1 MNILIVDDDPTN
13 MKVLRATLEHQG
25 HTVAQAPDG
34 ILALET
40 LERCGVDAIISDILM
55 PGMDG
60 YRLCYE
66 VRKNERFKQ
75 IPFIVYTATYLS
87 ASDEK
92 LSLDLGADVFL
103 RKPAAAWQILD
114 ALQKATCDQRDRD
127 APPRR
132 TITEVEVMKQ
142 YSQRLVVKLE
152 EENLELMRAHK
163 TKDQFLA
170 VLSHELR
177 TLLTPAIAT
186 LNLWEA
192 SDELSSAMQSD
203 ARIMRRNVELETRII
218 DDLLVLARIAKDG
231 LTFSPQNTDVHELL
245 QFLIGICHGEFHS
258 KRLTLSL
265 HLDAA
270 RSFVHTDAGRLQQV
284 LWNIMTNAA
293 KFTEPGGEITI
304 ATSNDA
310 LGNLRVIVK
319 DNGIGMM
326 PETVSRL
333 FSPFEQGDWRQSG
346 RDGGVGLGMAI
357 SSLLVELLGGKIT
370 GQSEGLDKGSTF
382 TVTFSALTGP
392 VKSNNGSK
400 APRVAKVEPGRRKIL
415 LVEDHDDTARALA
428 RLLTSRGYEIQTVG
442 TVASGIEA
450 VEQGRFDLL
459 LCNIDLP
466 DGTGLQLIERVRER
480 CQTPALALTGF
491 GMEED
496 VAKCKRAGFAAH
508 LTKPVNFQKLEATIQ
523 QLLPAQNVTVATNKT

>member
-1 MNILIVDDDPTN
+1 MNILIVDDNPTN
-13 MKVLRATLEHQG
+13 MKVLRATLEHEG
-25 HTVAQAPDG
+25 HTVAWAPDG
-34 ILALET
+34 ILALEN
-40 LERCGVDAIISDILM
+40 LGRFGANAIISDILM
-55 PGMDG
+55 PGIDG

-66 VRKNERFKQ
+66 VRKNERFKK
-75 IPFIVYTATYLS
+75 ILFIVYTATYLS

-103 RKPAAAWQILD
+103 RKPAATWQILD
-114 ALQKATCDQRDRD
+114 ALQKATCDQRDRG

-132 TITEVEVMKQ
+132 TITDVEVMKQ

-152 EENLELMRAHK
+152 EENLELMRANK

-177 TLLTPAIAT
+177 TPLSPVLAI

-192 SDELSSAMQSD
+192 SGELSAAMQSD
-203 ARIMRRNVELETRII
+203 VRMMRRSVEREARII
-218 DDLLVLARIAKDG
+218 DDLLVLARIAKDR

-245 QFLIGICHGEFHS
+245 QFLIGICHGEFQS
-258 KRLTLSL
+258 KRLTLSA

-270 RSFVHTDAGRLQQV
+270 RRFVHTDAGRLQQV
-284 LWNIMTNAA
+284 LWNIITNAV

-310 LGNLRVIVK
+310 LGNLRVIVN
-319 DNGIGMM
+319 DSGIGMM
-326 PETVSRL
+326 PQMVSRL
-333 FSPFEQGDWRQSG
+333 FCPFEQGDRRQS
-346 RDGGVGLGMAI
+346 RPYGGVGLGMAI
-357 SSLLVELLGGKIT
+357 SSMLVELLGGKIT

-382 TVTFSALTGP
+382 TVTFPALTGP
-392 VKSNNGSK
+392 VECNNGAK
-400 APRVAKVEPGRRKIL
+400 APKVAKVEPGRRKIL

-459 LCNIDLP
+459 LCDIDLP

-480 CQTPALALTGF
+480 CQTPALALTRF

-496 VAKCKRAGFAAH
+496 VAKCKRAGFEAH

-523 QLLPAQNVTVATNKT
+523 QLLPTQNMTLATN